1 MKPFKHWIRQEV
13 EEVFGIKEVKKHDLL
28 DAWLNAE
35 CTISD
40 EKKERLEALRLFLD
54 ENVDLWN
61 EAELKMNFLG
71 PLLLLVNYNT
81 DNYRTF
87 MERPLVAEKDGDT
100 ASGTVDFM
108 IAKGRQEPR
117 SPFFSVH
124 EYKPDPTG
132 SKDPL
137 GQLMIALVAIHQA
150 NHKEGFEFPLY
161 GVYVIGQFF
170 YFVVFDGKVYAKSRY
185 FAATTEEIFKI
196 YCLLEQVKSYIE
208 NVVYEE
214 DSVLA

>member
-1 MKPFKHWIRQEV
+1 MKPFKYWIRQEV
-13 EEVFGIKEVKKHDLL
+13 DEVFGVKEVRKHELL
-28 DAWLNAE
+28 EKWLEAE
-35 CTISD
+35 LDISD
-40 EKKERLEALRLFLD
+40 KEKERLEELRLLLD

-81 DNYRTF
+81 AHYRTF
-87 MERPLVAEKDGDT
+87 MERPLVVEKNGDT

-124 EYKPDPTG
+124 EYKPDPTS

-137 GQLMIALVAIHQA
+137 G
-150 NHKEGFEFPLY
+150 N
-161 GVYVIGQFF
+161 
-170 YFVVFDGKVYAKSRY
+170 
-185 FAATTEEIFKI
+185 
-196 YCLLEQVKSYIE
+196 
-208 NVVYEE
+208 
-214 DSVLA
+214 

>member
-1 MKPFKHWIRQEV
+1 MKSFRHWIRQEV
-13 EEVFGIKEVKKHDLL
+13 EEVFGVKEVRKHPLL
-28 DAWLNAE
+28 EKWLEAE
-35 CTISD
+35 FEISD
-40 EKKERLEALRLFLD
+40 KETERLEEFRLLLD

-81 DNYRTF
+81 ADYRTF
-87 MERPLVAEKDGDT
+87 MERPLVAEKNGEI

-108 IAKGRQEPR
+108 IARGRQEPR
-117 SPFFSVH
+117 SPFFSMY

-137 GQLMIALVAIHQA
+137 GQLMIALIAIHQA
-150 NHKEGFEFPLY
+150 NKRDHFEFPLY

-170 YFVVFDGKVYAKSRY
+170 YFVIFDGETYAKSKPFLSSRSD
-185 FAATTEEIFKI
+185 IFKI
-196 YCLLEQVKSYIE
+196 YALLKQIKNYIE
-208 NVVYEE
+208 DLVREE
-214 DSVLA
+214 DLVLS

>member
-1 MKPFKHWIRQEV
+1 MKSFKHWIRQEV

-28 DAWLNAE
+28 EAWLNTE
-35 CTISD
+35 CTVSD
-40 EKKERLEALRLFLD
+40 EEEEDLEALRLFLD

-61 EAELKMNFLG
+61 EAELKMNFLA

-81 DNYRTF
+81 NNYRTF

-150 NHKEGFEFPLY
+150 NQKEGFEFPLY

-170 YFVVFDGKVYAKSRY
+170 YFVAFDGKVYAKSKP
-185 FAATTEEIFKI
+185 FIASSKDIVKI
-196 YCLLEQVKSYIE
+196 YCLLKQVKNYIE
-208 NVVYEE
+208 NIVHEE
-214 DSVLA
+214 DLVLA